1 MTENGEHRLLTP
13 EREQRILE
21 LLRQTTVV
29 TVPQIVRELSVSGA
43 TIRRDLQAMHER
55 KLLQRVH
62 GGATLHSQMRGE
74 PLFQDK
80 ESKNTDA
87 KQRIADAALKLIDD
101 HDIIY
106 LDGGSTC
113 LLLAR
118 RLESKSDLTIVT
130 NSLMAAAALMDTR
143 HRLILAGGEFR
154 GLSRTLVGPLTAS
167 VIGSLHIG
175 KAFMGTIGFTL
186 EDGMSTT
193 DPGEAFTKELVMRRA
208 NQVMLLADSSKL
220 GVPSFASS
228 GALED
233 IDILITDS
241 IGADFRE
248 QLEQRGVE
256 IILAT

>member
-1 MTENGEHRLLTP
+1 MDENSDHRLLTP
-13 EREQRILE
+13 EREERILE
-21 LLRQTTVV
+21 LLRQTTVL
-29 TVPQIVRELSVSGA
+29 TVPQIARELGVSGA

-62 GGATLHSQMRGE
+62 GGATLHNPMHVE

-80 ESKNTDA
+80 ASLNTGA
-87 KQRIADAALKLIDD
+87 KEHIADVALSLVDD

-106 LDGGSTC
+106 IDGGSTC

-118 RLESKSDLTIVT
+118 RLEGKQDLTIVT

-143 HRLILAGGEFR
+143 HRLVLAGGEFR

-167 VIGSLHIG
+167 VINSLHIS

-186 EDGMSTT
+186 EDGISTT

-208 NQVMLLADSSKL
+208 NQVILLADSSKL
-220 GVPSFASS
+220 GVPSFARS
-228 GALED
+228 GVLED
-233 IDILITDS
+233 IDLLITDS
-241 IGADFRE
+241 IGPDFRE

-256 IILAT
+256 ILLAT